1 LCERSNS
8 DSVVEYCSSDTIKS
22 LFTGDDMYCLLDTVL
37 INLRPPLLIK
47 QLREQRIRAH
57 AEYSEMEKVLL

>member
-1 LCERSNS
+1 
-8 DSVVEYCSSDTIKS
+8 
-22 LFTGDDMYCLLDTVL
+22 MYCLLDTVL